1 MMPTGGE
8 RPTHCIANVT
18 AVLAALHTL
27 FGMAGRYVGPSGF
40 IWCRALPV
48 VLLACTLEGCGAA
61 PSFSLVGAYFPV
73 WLASALIG
81 GLAALI
87 ARQVF
92 VATGLSTELPFQLFV
107 CAAIAILVGILV
119 WLFWVGG

>member
-1 MMPTGGE
+1 MPTGGE
-8 RPTHCIANVT
+8 RFTYCIANVA
-18 AVLAALHTL
+18 AVLAALYGL
-27 FGMAGRYVGPSGF
+27 FGMAGRYVGPSRT

-48 VLLACTLEGCGAA
+48 ALFACALEGCGAA

-73 WLASALIG
+73 WLASAVIG

-87 ARQVF
+87 ARLVF

-107 CAAIAILVGILV
+107 CAAIGTLVGILV
-119 WLFWVGG
+119 WLLWVGG

>member
-1 MMPTGGE
+1 MSTRGE
-8 RPTHCIANVT
+8 RLTYCIANVT
-18 AVLAALHTL
+18 AALTALYTL
-27 FGMAGRYVGPSGF
+27 FGVAGRYDGLSRI

-48 VLLACTLEGCGAA
+48 AVLACALEGCGAA

-73 WLASALIG
+73 WLASAVVG

-87 ARQVF
+87 ARLVF

-107 CAAIAILVGILV
+107 CAAIGTLVGILL
-119 WLFWVGG
+119 WLLWVGG

>member
-1 MMPTGGE
+1 MPTIAE
-8 RPTHCIANVT
+8 RFTYCVANVA
-18 AVLAALHTL
+18 AVLAALYTL
-27 FGMAGRYVGPSGF
+27 FGMAGRCDGPSRI

-48 VLLACTLEGCGAA
+48 ALLACALEGCGAA

-73 WLASALIG
+73 WLASAVIG

-87 ARQVF
+87 ARLVF

-107 CAAIAILVGILV
+107 CAAIGTLVGILL
-119 WLFWVGG
+119 WLLWVGG